1 MGGRGIDGVTDP
13 IPAWEPRPST
23 GAAMQHAVPE
33 MGVAEAVRFCSV
45 DGEGLEEEFVENP
58 PREPMQG
65 QTILGS
71 QSSFCLERRLRYR
84 HRFTN
89 IFQLVSKHQSSG

>member
-33 MGVAEAVRFCSV
+33 MGVAEAVCFFSV

-65 QTILGS
+65 QTILGA
-71 QSSFCLERRLRYR
+71 QGYLAHHLRYR
-84 HRFTN
+84 HRFDARNQFHRVTER
-89 IFQLVSKHQSSG
+89 SE